1 MLELHKDK
9 TKAVFH
15 EDADQAIVPVAATCK
30 LYSAAGAELQSAT
43 VTISAVGTTTAA
55 GTTASILTL
64 TSAAGVIAGAA
75 YRLTFYGNTYVV
87 VPVKING
94 SAVTL
99 RETLPESPPDGSA
112 FAGLR
117 MTATL
122 AAVGS
127 VKPNCM
133 LRWEF
138 DDGTTYRQHQEIADA
153 VRWPFE
159 DVASSADVA
168 NALAGYGTT
177 KSDSFCEDVAKA
189 TNSRIR
195 THLRATGRRPDLIAD
210 PTAFEVAVRS
220 GIDWCLAERNVL
232 PLGDD
237 PTETRS
243 RLRAAFM
250 ADMSLTLD
258 GLTFFDNDDDG
269 ELDPEAKATIGV
281 VRILR

>member
-99 RETLPESPPDGSA
+99 RETLPEAPPDGSA

-195 THLRATGRRPDLIAD
+195 QP
-210 PTAFEVAVRS
+210 RS
-220 GIDWCLAERNVL
+220 RSPSAAGSIGVWRNVTSSRSETIRPRRARDYAPRL
-232 PLGDD
+232 WRICRSHWTASRSLITTT
-237 PTETRS
+237 TES
-243 RLRAAFM
+243 
-250 ADMSLTLD
+250 
-258 GLTFFDNDDDG
+258 
-269 ELDPEAKATIGV
+269 
-281 VRILR
+281 